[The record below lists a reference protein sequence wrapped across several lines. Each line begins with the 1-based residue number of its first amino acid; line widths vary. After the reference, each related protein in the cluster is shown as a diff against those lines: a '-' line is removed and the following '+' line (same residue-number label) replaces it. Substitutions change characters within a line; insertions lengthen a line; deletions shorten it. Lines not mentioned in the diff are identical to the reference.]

1 MGGRAV
7 DSLTAA
13 EYRKQLFDLLPPG
26 ILWATAPDSNLQ
38 RLLGGIAQEFARIDA
53 RAVALLAEAD
63 PRQALE
69 LFTEWEA
76 SYGLPSACAP
86 SAQSMADRR
95 VALIGRIV
103 GRGGMAAQDYL
114 DLAAGLGY
122 HGAQVIEFREATV
135 EVDTPT
141 GHTGA
146 VIGDDMNGAEWDLT
160 WRILLPNGVIR
171 ESVAD
176 EAVIGDPLRSWGD
189 ELIECS
195 LRHAAPSWLILQI
208 GYLEE

>member
-1 MGGRAV
+1 MAR
-7 DSLTAA
+7 LTADD
-13 EYRKQLFDLLPPG
+13 YRQQLYALLPQG
-26 ILWATAPDSNLQ
+26 IVWTTAPISNLQ
-38 RLLGGIAQEFARIDA
+38 RLLAGMAREPARIDE
-53 RAVALLAEAD
+53 RAEALLAEAD

-69 LFTEWEA
+69 TFEEWED

-86 SAQSMADRR
+86 AEQSMADRR
-95 VALIGRIV
+95 AALIGRII
-103 GRGGMAAQDYL
+103 GRGGMTAQDYL
-114 DLAAGLGY
+114 DLAEGLGY
-122 HGAQVIEFREATV
+122 AGAQVQEFREATV

-146 VIGDDMNGAEWDLT
+146 VIGDDINGADWDLT
-160 WRILLPNGVIR
+160 WRVLLPNGVIR
-171 ESVAD
+171 ESVID

-195 LRHAAPSWLILQI
+195 LRHSAPSWLILQI